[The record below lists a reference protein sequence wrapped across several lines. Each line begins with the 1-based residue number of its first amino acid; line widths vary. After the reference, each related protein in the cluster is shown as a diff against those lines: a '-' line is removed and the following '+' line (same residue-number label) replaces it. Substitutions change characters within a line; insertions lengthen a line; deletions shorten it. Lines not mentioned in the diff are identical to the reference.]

1 MSQQSRKLEG
11 LLPEPNE
18 SVESFIE
25 RGRVVPAENVLGFR
39 PQEGDSLGEYL
50 LRLRV
55 AAGRS
60 PEDVETHLSGFPKNA
75 SLTRA
80 DLAKLESG
88 YLELVTE
95 QRLRLLATLYGVPQ
109 DWVLQTAQYPVDAEV
124 ASLPATDNAFSTM
137 TMRSLQVDSLDTE
150 TRQALD
156 QILSEIVSAV
166 QSAQQEQ
173 PSSPSST
180 QE

>member
-18 SVESFIE
+18 SVESFTE
-25 RGRVVPAENVLGFR
+25 RGRAVPAENVLGFR
-39 PQEGDSLGEYL
+39 PQEGDTLGEYL

-55 AAGRS
+55 AAGWS
-60 PEDVETHLSGFPKNA
+60 PENVETYLNGLPENVR
-75 SLTRA
+75 LTRA

-95 QRLRLLATLYGVPQ
+95 QRLRILATLYGVPQ
-109 DWVLQTAQYPVDAEV
+109 DWVLQTAQYHVDAEV
-124 ASLPATDNAFSTM
+124 ALLPATNNAFAAI
-137 TMRSLQVDSLDTE
+137 TMRSLRMDSLDAE

-156 QILSEIVSAV
+156 QIFSEIVSAV
-166 QSAQQEQ
+166 QSAEQ
-173 PSSPSST
+173 DIPSNPSSD